1 MKKIGILV
9 FIVMMMAFV
18 TAVQAEVRAGGLP
31 AVTVD
36 DKIKDCDCRMFPSC
50 CTSPVVAPAPFPEP
64 APAPVPPPPP
74 VMEKVTILLN
84 VEFDTAKSVVKE
96 KYYDDIKRVADFM
109 KAYPETNAVIEGHT
123 DNVGKAEYN
132 DRLSDARAKS
142 VRQYL
147 IDKFGIDASRITSAG
162 YGMNKPIAS
171 NDTKEGRQKNR
182 RVEAVLEAMRIK

>member
-1 MKKIGILV
+1 
-9 FIVMMMAFV
+9 
-18 TAVQAEVRAGGLP
+18 
-31 AVTVD
+31 
-36 DKIKDCDCRMFPSC
+36 
-50 CTSPVVAPAPFPEP
+50 VVAPAPVPETVPEPVP